1 VSVTEPDS
9 PAVDGALPQSTEG
22 EAAPV
27 ASPIRARHPRKKH
40 HARIEHK
47 VRGRIRMRVP
57 HAKLNPEILEFY
69 REAFAG
75 IPGVQSIATKPDTGS
90 IVIHYD
96 PNREREFQHHFERR
110 TDEHLD
116 MGRPV
121 IPPEDEVDQLAGKIA
136 AEAEFLASHSK
147 FARSTVDF
155 CKALDRELKLATG
168 NNIDLKIVLAVGL
181 AGYTFLEI
189 GGTAATP
196 MWVTLALFS
205 LNHFVELHTDHRA
218 ELEQAQARAQA
229 LAAT

>member
-1 VSVTEPDS
+1 VSVADS
-9 PAVDGALPQSTEG
+9 QNGATPPPEQAPENVSSATPTPPA
-22 EAAPV
+22 
-27 ASPIRARHPRKKH
+27 HPARKKH
-40 HARIEHK
+40 HARIEHR
-47 VRGRIRMRVP
+47 VRGRIRMKIP
-57 HAKLNPEILEFY
+57 HARLNPEILELY
-69 REAFAG
+69 RETFSS
-75 IPGVQSIATKPDTGS
+75 IPGIQSINTKTDSGS

-96 PNREREFQHHFERR
+96 PNRELEFEHHFHQRSQ
-110 TDEHLD
+110 EHLH
-116 MGRPV
+116 MATTEPV
-121 IPPEDEVDQLAGKIA
+121 PPKDEVDELAGKIE
-136 AEAEFLASHSK
+136 AEAEFLAAHSK

-218 ELEQAQARAQA
+218 ELEQARARAQA
-229 LAAT
+229 LATT